1 MDGRLFSI
9 REQSFW
15 TVEQII
21 GFTEVEGAL
30 YGTEQDI
37 RIDQNAQLAAIRT
50 QAGTADSLIGD
61 GRGSILKLVSGESTP
76 LFVSGT
82 CNFGIFLSN
91 YVKVEDRAD

>member
-1 MDGRLFSI
+1 
-9 REQSFW
+9 
-15 TVEQII
+15 
-21 GFTEVEGAL
+21 VEGAL

-91 YVKVEDRAD
+91 YVKVEAERTNVECVLDAKPRMSAVPADGDCSTL